1 MGRIRDCLIQETTRH
16 GKTRFMFHRR
26 PDGRRIT
33 IGGEPG
39 QTEFE
44 RRYHALLSGADVV
57 EEHKADS
64 ITRIRKGIDPQT
76 FGELYHAYA
85 AHLDIEQ
92 SRGKIA
98 ASTRQHYCRLLQQL
112 VDRYG
117 SAVLTGIE
125 ERELLAML
133 DKHGPTANTFNN
145 HLRAVKSIFA
155 YAKKYHGLTPNPALG
170 LEKISI
176 TTDGFPEWEN
186 EDIERFVATHP
197 LGTKAYLAFMLLMH
211 VAPRRSDLV
220 KLGPP
225 NIIERGGVKM
235 VSFKPQKT
243 TRSSNIQVILP
254 LHPELEEAI
263 QHTRTGPETFL
274 ITEFGK
280 PFTSN
285 GFGNKMAE
293 WRDAAKIRKG
303 VASHGMRKTVGIN
316 LAEHEASPYEI
327 MATLGHSSPKV
338 TEVYTRAANRR
349 KLAAGAASKSTLSA
363 VKTSR
368 DRG

>member
-1 MGRIRDCLIQETTRH
+1 MARLRDCLIQEMTRH
-16 GKTRFMFHRR
+16 GKVRYMFHLR

-33 IGGEPG
+33 IAGAPG

-44 RRYHALLSGADVV
+44 RRYQALLSGADAV
-57 EEHKADS
+57 EERKADS
-64 ITRIRKGIDPQT
+64 ITRIRKGTDPQT
-76 FGELYHAYA
+76 LGELFHAYV

-98 ASTRQHYCRLLQQL
+98 ASTRRHYCRLLQQL

-117 SAVLTGIE
+117 SAVLTSFE
-125 ERELLAML
+125 ERDLLVML

-145 HLRAVKSIFA
+145 LLRAVKSIFA
-155 YAKKYHGLTPNPALG
+155 YAKKYHRLSPNPALG
-170 LEKISI
+170 LEKINVV
-176 TTDGFPEWEN
+176 TDGFPEWED

-197 LGTKAYLAFMLLMH
+197 LGTKAYLAMMILMH
-211 VAPRRSDLV
+211 LAPRRSDLV
-220 KLGPP
+220 KLGPS
-225 NIIERGGVKM
+225 NIIDRSGMKI
-235 VSFKPQKT
+235 VSFEPQKT
-243 TRSSNIQVILP
+243 ARSSNIEVVRP
-254 LHPELEEAI
+254 LHPELEQAI
-263 QHTRTGPETFL
+263 QETRIGTETFL

-285 GFGNKMAE
+285 GFGNKMRE
-293 WRDAAKIRKG
+293 WGNVAGIKKG

-338 TEVYTRAANRR
+338 TEIYTRAANRR
-349 KLAAGAASKSTLSA
+349 KLASGAASKSTLSA
-363 VKTSR
+363 VKSK
-368 DRG
+368 

>member
-1 MGRIRDCLIQETTRH
+1 MARIRDYLIQETTRH
-16 GKTRFMFHRR
+16 GKTRYMFHRR

-33 IGGEPG
+33 IAGEPG

-44 RRYHALLSGADVV
+44 RRYHALLSGADAA
-57 EEHKADS
+57 EERKADS
-64 ITRIRKGIDPQT
+64 ITRIRKGVDPQT
-76 FGELYHAYA
+76 LGELFHAYV
-85 AHLDIEQ
+85 AHLDNEQ

-98 ASTRQHYCRLLQQL
+98 ASTRKHYCRLLQQL

-117 SAVLTGIE
+117 SAVLTSIE
-125 ERELLAML
+125 ERDLLAML
-133 DKHGPTANTFNN
+133 DRHGPTANTFNN
-145 HLRAVKSIFA
+145 LLRAVKSIFS
-155 YAKKYHGLTPNPALG
+155 YARKYHGLMPNPAQG

-176 TTDGFPEWEN
+176 ATDGFPEWED
-186 EDIERFVATHP
+186 EDIQRFITTHA
-197 LGTKAYLAFMLLMH
+197 LGTKAYLAMMLLMH

-220 KLGPP
+220 NLGPS
-225 NIIERGGVKM
+225 NIIERDGRKM

-243 TRSSNIQVILP
+243 ARSSNIEVILP
-254 LHPELEEAI
+254 VHPELDQAI
-263 QHTRTGPETFL
+263 QGTTIGPETFL

-293 WRDAAKIRKG
+293 WRDAAGIRKR
-303 VASHGMRKTVGIN
+303 VACHGMRKTVGIN
-316 LAEHEASPYEI
+316 LAENHASPYEI

-349 KLAAGAASKSTLSA
+349 TMATQAAMKSTLSA
-363 VKTSR
+363 AKKK
-368 DRG
+368 

>member
-1 MGRIRDCLIQETTRH
+1 MARIRDCLIQETTRH
-16 GKTRFMFHRR
+16 GKIRYMFHRR

-33 IGGEPG
+33 IAGEPG

-44 RRYHALLSGADVV
+44 RRYQALLAGADMV
-57 EEHKADS
+57 EEHRADS

-76 FGELYHAYA
+76 LGELFHAYV
-85 AHLDIEQ
+85 AHLDNEQ

-98 ASTRQHYCRLLQQL
+98 VSTRQHYCRLLQQL

-117 SAVLTGIE
+117 SAVLTSIE
-125 ERELLAML
+125 ERDLLAML
-133 DKHGPTANTFNN
+133 DRHGPTANTFNN

-155 YAKKYHGLTPNPALG
+155 YAKKYHRLSPNPAQG
-170 LEKISI
+170 LEKINI
-176 TTDGFPEWEN
+176 TTDGFPEWEDA
-186 EDIERFVATHP
+186 DIERFVVKHP
-197 LGTKAYLAFMLLMH
+197 LGTKAYLALMLLMH

-220 KLGPP
+220 KLGPS
-225 NIIERGGVKM
+225 NIIERGGMKM

-243 TRSSNIQVILP
+243 ARSSNIQVILP

-263 QHTRTGPETFL
+263 QHTRTGPETFM
-274 ITEFGK
+274 ITEFGR

-285 GFGNKMAE
+285 GFGNKMAD
-293 WRDAAKIRKG
+293 WRDAAGIRKG

-338 TEVYTRAANRR
+338 TEIYTKAANRR

-363 VKTSR
+363 VKVSGP
-368 DRG
+368 RG